1 MIRRI
6 LGAVAT
12 LVGALLVYAH
22 FAVIADPAPGVRWN
36 VWQLYGNLII
46 GVPLLVVGLYKSTEA
61 STRRPGRLRS
71 RLQPPNMR
79 LKLPGGDRFKG
90 SGVLCAGAHEL
101 SFNCTAL
108 GERVARSLSAIR

>member
-46 GVPLLVVGLYKSTEA
+46 GVPLLVVGLYSLLKRRS
-61 STRRPGRLRS
+61 STRTPNV
-71 RLQPPNMR
+71 PP
-79 LKLPGGDRFKG
+79 
-90 SGVLCAGAHEL
+90 
-101 SFNCTAL
+101 
-108 GERVARSLSAIR
+108 SAA